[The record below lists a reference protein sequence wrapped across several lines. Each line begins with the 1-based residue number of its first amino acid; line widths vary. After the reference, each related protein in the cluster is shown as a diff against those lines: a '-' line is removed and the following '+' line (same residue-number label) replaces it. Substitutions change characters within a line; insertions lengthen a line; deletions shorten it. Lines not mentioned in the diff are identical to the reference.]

1 MTDGQVATFPQVHGI
16 GHRSDD
22 KGMVFLRVDEEEWK
36 AFQANRYGDF
46 TEQDIEAGAKAME
59 DYLVQ
64 LAIGT
69 DPNDEAGPTIEY
81 ARTLTR
87 AALAGVSRKRLWTPT
102 AKPDDGRTPEELA
115 KETGQPSDSSSDV

>member
-102 AKPDDGRTPEELA
+102 A
-115 KETGQPSDSSSDV
+115 

>member
-1 MTDGQVATFPQVHGI
+1 MMDEQVATFPQIHGEE
-16 GHRSDD
+16 HRTGDP
-22 KGMVFLRVDEEEWK
+22 GFIRLRVNEEEFR

-46 TEQDIEAGAKAME
+46 TEQDIEAGARNME

-69 DPNDEAGPTIEY
+69 DPEDEAGPTIEY

-87 AALAGVSRKRLWTPT
+87 AALAGVSRKRHGIWTV
-102 AKPDDGRTPEELA
+102 E
-115 KETGQPSDSSSDV
+115 SDSSSEVTS